1 MDLKEETISDTID
14 DVIGEEDEDEE
25 TDVIVN
31 QVLDELGIS
40 LDHELGDITP
50 GLEKPHIASSNA
62 PKKAVAAGGDTDDL
76 QARLDNLRRG
86 DDD

>member
-1 MDLKEETISDTID
+1 M
-14 DVIGEEDEDEE
+14 
-25 TDVIVN
+25 IVN

-62 PKKAVAAGGDTDDL
+62 PVCVCVCVPVTGACVCVCVCVCVCASDWCVRVCL
-76 QARLDNLRRG
+76 
-86 DDD
+86 

>member
-1 MDLKEETISDTID
+1 VHLLQ
-14 DVIGEEDEDEE
+14 E

-40 LDHELGDITP
+40 LDQELSGIIP
-50 GLEKPHIASSNA
+50 GLDKPHIQQTTNKKQLA
-62 PKKAVAAGGDTDDL
+62 PAGAETDDL

-86 DDD
+86 GDDDN